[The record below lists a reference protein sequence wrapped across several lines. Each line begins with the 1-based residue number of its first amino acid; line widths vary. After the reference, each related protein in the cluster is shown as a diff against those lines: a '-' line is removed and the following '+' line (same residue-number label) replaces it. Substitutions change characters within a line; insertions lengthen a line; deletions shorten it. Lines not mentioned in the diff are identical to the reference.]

1 MDKRGGPE
9 RRWRKKNLGKKSME
23 GWVCGSVEDDLPN
36 MHKALG
42 LIPGTTEIKRRINL
56 KR

>member
-1 MDKRGGPE
+1 
-9 RRWRKKNLGKKSME
+9 ME
-23 GWVCGSVEDDLPN
+23 DWVCGSVEDDLPN

-42 LIPGTTEIKRRINL
+42 LIPGTTEIKRRINF